1 MQRTDEEKAFECQA
15 WPFNRLDINQEGA
28 QDGDDDTMV
37 DALAMNRD
45 STMVEL
51 GLKEQE
57 SMAKKME
64 RMSLEAP
71 KNGEHVVER
80 TGVKAFGITDHKNQD
95 ASQIF
100 PVSQASADTM
110 AHS

>member
-1 MQRTDEEKAFECQA
+1 
-15 WPFNRLDINQEGA
+15 
-28 QDGDDDTMV
+28 MV

-51 GLKEQE
+51 GIKEQE

-71 KNGEHVVER
+71 KNGDGTVVER
-80 TGVKAFGITDHKNQD
+80 TGVKGFGITDHQNQD

-100 PVSQASADTM
+100 PVS
-110 AHS
+110 